1 MVSSPD
7 AQYLLDQ
14 SFAKAVTRGLLLNK
28 RMRVPSFEM
37 VFVNIEDIVQG
48 EERFLAEMKANML
61 EGIEVGIL
69 HSLLRIYIL
78 HNLSTFYVLKTKIS
92 CQLQITDN
100 EKYAH
105 DLFFIGPIYHKK
117 FLQLDR

>member
-14 SFAKAVTRGLLLNK
+14 SIAKAVTKGLLLNK

-69 HSLLRIYIL
+69 HSMLRIYIL
-78 HNLSTFYVLKTKIS
+78 HNFQHFMFLKLKS
-92 CQLQITDN
+92 VAN
-100 EKYAH
+100 
-105 DLFFIGPIYHKK
+105 P
-117 FLQLDR
+117 R